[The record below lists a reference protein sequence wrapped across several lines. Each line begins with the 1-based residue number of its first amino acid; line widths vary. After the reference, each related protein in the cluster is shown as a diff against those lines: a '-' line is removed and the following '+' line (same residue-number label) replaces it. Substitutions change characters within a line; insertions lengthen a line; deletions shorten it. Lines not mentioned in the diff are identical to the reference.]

1 MENKSCPGPGTLTR
15 KELEKSVYDEVVKKM
30 REFQTLRGGQAES
43 YNPKLTAARAK
54 LAKIET
60 EIEKLIDT
68 LAGANPL
75 LLQYANNRIEE
86 LDAERQKQLKLVA
99 DLTANSVSTSQLDSI
114 SGYLKNWDEVS
125 FDDKRRVVDTLISKI
140 EATSTER
147 VIHWKI

>member
-1 MENKSCPGPGTLTR
+1 M
-15 KELEKSVYDEVVKKM
+15 
-30 REFQTLRGGQAES
+30 
-43 YNPKLTAARAK
+43 
-54 LAKIET
+54 
-60 EIEKLIDT
+60 
-68 LAGANPL
+68 
-75 LLQYANNRIEE
+75 LQYANNRIEE

-147 VIHWKI
+147 IIHWKI

>member
-1 MENKSCPGPGTLTR
+1 M
-15 KELEKSVYDEVVKKM
+15 YDEMVKKM
-30 REFQTLRGGQAES
+30 REFQTLRGGKAES

-54 LAKIET
+54 LAKIES

-68 LAGANPL
+68 LTGANPL

-125 FDDKRRVVDTLISKI
+125 FDDKRRVLDTLISKI
-140 EATSTER
+140 EATSTGR
-147 VIHWKI
+147 IIHWKI